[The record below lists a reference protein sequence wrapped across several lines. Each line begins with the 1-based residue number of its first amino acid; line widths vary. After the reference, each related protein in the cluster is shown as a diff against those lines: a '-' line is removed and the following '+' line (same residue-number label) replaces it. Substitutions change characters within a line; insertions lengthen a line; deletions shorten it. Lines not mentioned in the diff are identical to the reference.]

1 MMNNY
6 NESVEKNHNHNWPYI
21 PDHPYRIAIIG
32 GQGSGTNNVL
42 LNVIEHQRPD
52 IDKIYFYV
60 KSPLES
66 KYQLIINE
74 KEKVAIKKLKNSE
87 VFTDHS

>member
-1 MMNNY
+1 M
-6 NESVEKNHNHNWPYI
+6 
-21 PDHPYRIAIIG
+21 
-32 GQGSGTNNVL
+32 L

-52 IDKIYFYV
+52 IDKIYLYV

-87 VFTDHS
+87 AFTDHS